1 MRDDLEDARL
11 DADKRYNDALTALDR
26 AVNNAAARDGISQ
39 DAAAAIGTALLVF
52 LQQITAF
59 VDTKDRELTARLAVG
74 SEVVDGGCGGGEF
87 LDLLRKDGVRARG
100 VDKNKERVAAARRRG
115 VAAVEADA
123 LAYVSSFPA
132 GSLGGL
138 IAAQVVEHL
147 EPPYL

>member
-59 VDTKDRELTARLAVG
+59 VDTKDRELTARLAVRLA
-74 SEVVDGGCGGGEF
+74 EHEQ
-87 LDLLRKDGVRARG
+87 
-100 VDKNKERVAAARRRG
+100 
-115 VAAVEADA
+115 A
-123 LAYVSSFPA
+123 LAAITELRTQITVLQRTVASYKSSVASHQSPVA
-132 GSLGGL
+132 SHQSVGGD
-138 IAAQVVEHL
+138 QPV
-147 EPPYL
+147 